1 MRTCVKRQESVIQKM
16 KTPHRWLPWRWLS
29 SHFDCLVRMWLA
41 HHHEYALLAARCS
54 ILSLPPPSPCLKSN
68 LAALIFSLHDNY
80 HAREERLETKG
91 ARKEEGGEV
100 IVRLIAKS
108 FPCRYTTMAKN
119 SKHGERLKERR
130 TQHSKGTRKVIQQ
143 DFPSCT
149 CLSKRHCPVDES
161 TMKCSKSHNR
171 LHARALPKN
180 TEHTNELI
188 FSHLFSEAI

>member
-1 MRTCVKRQESVIQKM
+1 M
-16 KTPHRWLPWRWLS
+16 KTPHTWLPWRWLS

-108 FPCRYTTMAKN
+108 FPCRYTTMAKD
-119 SKHGERLKERR
+119 SKDDERLKERR
-130 TQHSKGTRKVIQQ
+130 TQHSRGTRKVIQQ
-143 DFPSCT
+143 DFPSNLQKKKRLPFLH
-149 CLSKRHCPVDES
+149 LSVKE
-161 TMKCSKSHNR
+161 
-171 LHARALPKN
+171 ALPCGWEHYELHKVSIDRN
-180 TEHTNELI
+180 THAWVLYKTELTNE
-188 FSHLFSEAI
+188 